1 VSRLYKK
8 NRDLSQRLE
17 RVELRVDRP
26 DEGRF
31 DLFLA
36 RHLPWRS
43 RTGVRELIEEGKAR
57 LNGEQRKASTKVR
70 AGDRVVVEVVREP
83 AEAPP
88 EPEVSVL
95 FEDDWILALDK
106 ASGVVVHPVGPHQ
119 EGTLLQALHR
129 RSEGGALPKLIHRI
143 DQYTSG
149 VLLVAKSDSVRA
161 EFSDMLERGEVDKG
175 YDALL
180 LGRMEDDVVEIES
193 PVGPVGDSRILMQV
207 DPVSGKPARTRVEAV
222 ERFRHA
228 TWARIEIFTGRTHQI
243 RVHCASA
250 GHPLLGDHLYGD
262 GVSEPCFLDRFA
274 LHARAVAFRHPKT
287 GDSHRLEAPLSGAF
301 EGSIAA
307 LRGGTAFDVT
317 SGRL

>member
-17 RVELRVDRP
+17 RVDLRVDRP

-43 RTGVRELIEEGKAR
+43 RTGVRELIDEGKAL
-57 LNGEQRKASTKVR
+57 LNGERRKASTKVR
-70 AGDRVVVEVVREP
+70 AGDRVVVEVVREN
-83 AEAPP
+83 AGTLSEA
-88 EPEVSVL
+88 EVSIL
-95 FEDDWILALDK
+95 FEDDWMLALDK

-129 RSEGGALPKLIHRI
+129 RSHGGVLPTLIHRI

-161 EFSDMLERGEVDKG
+161 EFSDMLERGEVDKE

-180 LGRMEDDVVEIES
+180 LGRMEDES
-193 PVGPVGDSRILMQV
+193 HRRGGRLAHPHAGGFRRGQAREDARGGRRAVPPRNLGAHRDLHRPHAP
-207 DPVSGKPARTRVEAV
+207 DPGALREC
-222 ERFRHA
+222 
-228 TWARIEIFTGRTHQI
+228 G
-243 RVHCASA
+243 ASA
-250 GHPLLGDHLYGD
+250 AGRSSL
-262 GVSEPCFLDRFA
+262 R
-274 LHARAVAFRHPKT
+274 R
-287 GDSHRLEAPLSGAF
+287 RLAGL
-301 EGSIAA
+301 
-307 LRGGTAFDVT
+307 
-317 SGRL
+317 

>member
-1 VSRLYKK
+1 MSRLYKK

-17 RVELRVDRP
+17 RVDLRVDRP

-43 RTGVRELIEEGKAR
+43 RTGVRELIDEGKAL
-57 LNGEQRKASTKVR
+57 LNGERRKASTKVR
-70 AGDRVVVEVVREP
+70 AGDRVVVEVVRKN
-83 AEAPP
+83 AGTLSEA
-88 EPEVSVL
+88 EVSIL
-95 FEDDWILALDK
+95 FEDDWMLALDK

-129 RSEGGALPKLIHRI
+129 RSHGGVLPTLIHRI

-161 EFSDMLERGEVDKG
+161 EFSDMLERGEVDKE

-180 LGRMEDDVVEIES
+180 LGRMEDDAIEIES
-193 PVGPVGDSRILMQV
+193 RIGAVGDSRILMQV
-207 DPVSGKPARTRVEAV
+207 DSAGGRPAKTRVEVV

-243 RVHCASA
+243 RVHCASV

-262 GVSEPCFLDRFA
+262 GLPVFEPSFLERFA
-274 LHARAVAFRHPKT
+274 LHARRVSFRHPRT
-287 GDSHRLEAPLSGAF
+287 GEPQVVEAPLPDPFSSSIDCLRSG
-301 EGSIAA
+301 
-307 LRGGTAFDVT
+307 
-317 SGRL
+317 

>member
-1 VSRLYKK
+1 MSRLYKK
-8 NRDLSQRLE
+8 NRDLSQPLE
-17 RVELRVDRP
+17 SVELRVDRP

-43 RTGVRELIEEGKAR
+43 RTGVRELIDGGKAF
-57 LNGEQRKASTKVR
+57 LNGERRKASTKVR
-70 AGDRVVVEVVREP
+70 AGDRVVVEVVRED
-83 AEAPP
+83 ADSPP
-88 EPEVSVL
+88 EPEVSIL

-129 RSEGGALPKLIHRI
+129 RSGGGALPKLIHRI

-161 EFSDMLERGEVDKG
+161 ELSDMLERGCVDKE

-180 LGRMEDDVVEIES
+180 LGRMEDDAVEIES
-193 PVGPVGDSRILMQV
+193 PIGPVGDSRILMQV
-207 DPVSGKPARTRVEAV
+207 DPAGGKSAKTHVEVV
-222 ERFRHA
+222 ERFPHA

-243 RVHCASA
+243 RVHCAHI

-262 GVSEPCFLDRFA
+262 GLPVSDPSHLERFA
-274 LHARAVAFRHPKT
+274 LHARAVSFKHPKT
-287 GDSHRLEAPLSGAF
+287 GGRHRLEAPLSVAF
-301 EGSIAA
+301 RQSIESLREGN
-307 LRGGTAFDVT
+307 GV
-317 SGRL
+317 